1 MLLSVALRGLAL
13 EKIRPGHIQL
23 FLGSHTI
30 LKLLRDHW
38 GYREFRPK
46 QEAIIS
52 AIIDGSDAA
61 VVMPTGGGKSL
72 CYQLPAVALGKTA
85 LVVSPLLSLMQD
97 QVAQLKDFGIPAAS
111 LNSMLSQE
119 EQSQVI
125 RSARRGDYRLLYVSP
140 ERLAREDTL
149 AWLRHIPL
157 SFFAIDEAH
166 CISDWGHEFRP
177 EYRQLSRLRLEFPD
191 LPIAAFTA
199 SAAHR
204 VRHDILEQLH
214 LRSPRTFISS
224 FFRPNLRYTVRAC
237 QKAEQDRLLLGVL
250 SAHPCDSVIVYAPTI
265 ARVEETVD
273 FLAGNGISALPYHGK
288 MESAARQSHQVQW
301 MSDEVPVLVGTLA
314 FGMGINKPSVR
325 AVVHLALPKSV
336 EQYYQE
342 AGRAGR
348 DGLAADCVL
357 LWRKQDAGLLAHF
370 IEQIG
375 DARERE
381 RAWDRYHRIR
391 RLAEAPQCRHR
402 QICLYFGETPKWETC
417 GACDVCLGQPE
428 WLAAPAAATPQRLAA
443 HAGAAHAGTEPQWA
457 PNSGRRKKTVGREA
471 TAPQDSTRNTRPDDA
486 ELLEYLRQ
494 WRREMAAARGVPAF
508 VILHDT
514 SLADICRKRPRSA
527 QQLETVYGIG
537 RAKRESLGEPLL
549 SALAAFDSGARAEIR
564 AAPAASPA
572 EQTRAMLAEG
582 KSFSEIATARGRR
595 LNTVITQVA
604 DMVEKGT
611 LEFDPQWVAEDVRT
625 AIEQLAL
632 RLGTDRLKTI
642 KDALPPEVDYP
653 EIRLVVS
660 ALRGRSADK
669 SSPRG

>member
-1 MLLSVALRGLAL
+1 MNSQTL
-13 EKIRPGHIQL
+13 
-23 FLGSHTI
+23 
-30 LKLLRDHW
+30 LKLLNDHW

-52 AIIDGSDAA
+52 AIAAGSDAV

-85 LVVSPLLSLMQD
+85 LVVSPLLALMQD
-97 QVAQLKDFGIPAAS
+97 QVVQLKDLGIPAAS
-111 LNSMLSQE
+111 LNSTLMQD

-125 RSARRGDYRLLYVSP
+125 RAARRGDYKLLYVSP
-140 ERLAREDTL
+140 ERLAREDTR

-166 CISDWGHEFRP
+166 CISEWGHEFRP
-177 EYRQLSRLRLEFPD
+177 EYRQLSRLRSEFPA

-199 SAAHR
+199 SATQR

-237 QKAEQDRLLLGVL
+237 QTAEREQLLLRAL
-250 SAHPCDSVIVYAPTI
+250 SAHRRDSVIVYAPTI
-265 ARVEETVD
+265 AGVEELVD
-273 FLAGNGISALPYHGK
+273 FLAGKGISALPYHGK
-288 MESAARQSHQVQW
+288 MESAQRRRHQAQW

-325 AVVHLALPKSV
+325 AVVHLSLPKSI

-348 DGLAADCVL
+348 DGLPANCVL

-370 IEQIG
+370 IGQIG
-375 DARERE
+375 DGPERE
-381 RAWDRYHRIR
+381 RAWDRYHRVR
-391 RLAEAPQCRHR
+391 RFAEAPQCRHK
-402 QICLYFGETPKWETC
+402 QICLYFGETPKWDTC

-428 WLAAPAAATPQRLAA
+428 WLAAHAAAS
-443 HAGAAHAGTEPQWA
+443 GTTKRTIRPAERSP
-457 PNSGRRKKTVGREA
+457 EA
-471 TAPQDSTRNTRPDDA
+471 MPGDA
-486 ELLEYLRQ
+486 ELLEYLRE
-494 WRREMAAARGVPAF
+494 WRRGMAAARGVPAF

-514 SLADICRKRPRSA
+514 SLADLCRKRPKSA
-527 QQLETVYGIG
+527 EQLESVYGIG
-537 RAKRESLGEPLL
+537 RAKRESLGQSLL
-549 SALAAFDSGARAEIR
+549 NALAAFDSGARAEIR
-564 AAPAASPA
+564 KAPAASPA
-572 EQTRAMLAEG
+572 EQTRAMLAQG
-582 KSFSEIATARGRR
+582 MSFSAIAAARGRR

-604 DMVEKGT
+604 DMVENGT
-611 LEFDPQWVAEDVRT
+611 LEFDPRWVAEDART
-625 AIEQLAL
+625 AIEQLAS
-632 RLGTDRLKTI
+632 RLGMDRLKPI

-653 EIRLVVS
+653 EIRLVV
-660 ALRGRSADK
+660 AGLRRAHRDRSLPGDDGRLAGQQRAGDTA
-669 SSPRG
+669 G

>member
-1 MLLSVALRGLAL
+1 LNS
-13 EKIRPGHIQL
+13 Q
-23 FLGSHTI
+23 TI

-38 GYREFRPK
+38 GYGEFRPK

-52 AIIDGSDAA
+52 AIIAGSDVA

-166 CISDWGHEFRP
+166 CISEWGHEFRP
-177 EYRQLSRLRLEFPD
+177 EYRQLSRLRSEFPD

-199 SAAHR
+199 SATRR
-204 VRHDILEQLH
+204 VRHDILDQLH
-214 LRSPRTFISS
+214 LRSPRTSISS
-224 FFRPNLRYTVRAC
+224 FFRPNLRYAVRAC
-237 QKAEQDRLLLGVL
+237 RNAEQEQLLIGVL
-250 SAHPCDSVIVYAPTI
+250 AAHRRDSVIVYAPTI

-288 MESAARQSHQVQW
+288 MDGAARRRHQAQW
-301 MSDEVPVLVGTLA
+301 MSDEVAVLVGTLA

-325 AVVHLALPKSV
+325 AVVHLSLPKSI

-375 DARERE
+375 DGAERE
-381 RAWDRYHRIR
+381 RAWNRYHRVR
-391 RLAEAPQCRHR
+391 RFAEAPQCRHK
-402 QICLYFGETPKWETC
+402 QICLYFGETPKWDTC

-428 WLAAPAAATPQRLAA
+428 WLAAHAGAAPQRLAA
-443 HAGAAHAGTEPQWA
+443 RAGAGPRSAPDSGRTKKTIGAEASASEAGAAE
-457 PNSGRRKKTVGREA
+457 S
-471 TAPQDSTRNTRPDDA
+471 RPADA

-494 WRREMAAARGVPAF
+494 WRRDMAAARGVPAF

-514 SLADICRKRPRSA
+514 SLADLCRKRPGSA

-537 RAKRESLGEPLL
+537 RAKRESLGEALL
-549 SALAAFDSGARAEIR
+549 SALAAFDSGARAQIR
-564 AAPAASPA
+564 EAPTTSPA

-582 KSFSEIATARGRR
+582 MSFSEIASARGRR

-611 LEFDPQWVAEDVRT
+611 IEFDPKWVVEDVRN

-632 RLGTDRLKTI
+632 RLGTDRLKPI
-642 KDALPPEVDYP
+642 KEALPPEVDYP

-660 ALRGRSADK
+660 ALRKRGGNK
-669 SSPRG
+669 SSPAS

>member
-1 MLLSVALRGLAL
+1 MNS
-13 EKIRPGHIQL
+13 Q
-23 FLGSHTI
+23 TI

-38 GYREFRPK
+38 GYDEFRPK

-52 AIIDGSDAA
+52 AIIAGSDAA

-97 QVAQLKDFGIPAAS
+97 QVVQLKDFGVPAAS
-111 LNSMLSQE
+111 LSSMLTQE

-125 RSARRGDYRLLYVSP
+125 RSARRGDYRLLYLSP

-149 AWLRHIPL
+149 AWLRHLPL

-166 CISDWGHEFRP
+166 CISEWGHEFRP
-177 EYRQLSRLRLEFPD
+177 EYRQLSRLRSEFPD

-199 SAAHR
+199 SATRR

-214 LRSPRTFISS
+214 LRSPHTSISS

-237 QKAEQDRLLLGVL
+237 RSAEQEQLLVEAL
-250 SAHPCDSVIVYAPTI
+250 SAHRRDSVIVYAPTI

-288 MESAARQSHQVQW
+288 MESAARRRHQAQW
-301 MSDEVPVLVGTLA
+301 MSDEVCVLVGTLA

-325 AVVHLALPKSV
+325 AVVHLSLPKSI

-370 IEQIG
+370 IGEIG
-375 DARERE
+375 DGLERE
-381 RAWDRYHRIR
+381 RAWDRYHRVR
-391 RLAEAPQCRHR
+391 RFAEAPQCRHK
-402 QICLYFGETPKWETC
+402 QICLYFGETPKWDAC

-428 WLAAPAAATPQRLAA
+428 WLAANAGATPRRLAA
-443 HAGAAHAGTEPQWA
+443 HAAATPRSAPGSVQTKGTID
-457 PNSGRRKKTVGREA
+457 RE
-471 TAPQDSTRNTRPDDA
+471 TRAEDA

-514 SLADICRKRPRSA
+514 SLADLCRKRPRSA

-549 SALAAFDSGARAEIR
+549 SALAAFDSGARAQIR
-564 AAPAASPA
+564 EAPAASPA

-582 KSFSEIATARGRR
+582 MSFSEIAAARGRR

-611 LEFDPQWVAEDVRT
+611 LEFDPRWVGEDVRA

-632 RLGTDRLKTI
+632 RLGTDRLKPI
-642 KDALPPEVDYP
+642 KEELPPEVDYP

-660 ALRGRSADK
+660 ALRRTDGNK
-669 SSPRG
+669 GSPTD

>member
-1 MLLSVALRGLAL
+1 
-13 EKIRPGHIQL
+13 
-23 FLGSHTI
+23 
-30 LKLLRDHW
+30 
-38 GYREFRPK
+38 
-46 QEAIIS
+46 
-52 AIIDGSDAA
+52 
-61 VVMPTGGGKSL
+61 L
-72 CYQLPAVALGKTA
+72 CYQLPALALGKTA

-97 QVAQLKDFGIPAAS
+97 QVVQLKDFGIPAAS
-111 LNSMLSQE
+111 LNSMLTQS

-125 RSARRGDYRLLYVSP
+125 QSARRGEYRLLYVSP

-149 AWLRHIPL
+149 AWLRDIPL

-166 CISDWGHEFRP
+166 CISEWGHEFRP
-177 EYRQLSRLRLEFPD
+177 EYRQLSRLRSEFPD

-199 SAAHR
+199 SATYR

-214 LRSPRTFISS
+214 LRSPRTSISS

-237 QKAEQDRLLLGVL
+237 RNAEQDQLLLRAL
-250 SAHPCDSVIVYAPTI
+250 ATHRRDSVIVYAPTI

-273 FLAGNGISALPYHGK
+273 FLAGHGISALPYHGK
-288 MESAARQSHQVQW
+288 MESTARRRHQAQW
-301 MSDEVPVLVGTLA
+301 MSDEVAVLVGTLA

-325 AVVHLALPKSV
+325 AVVHLSLPKSI

-370 IEQIG
+370 IGQIG
-375 DARERE
+375 DGPERE

-391 RLAEAPQCRHR
+391 KFAEAPQCRHK
-402 QICLYFGETPKWETC
+402 QICLYFGETPKWDTC

-428 WLAAPAAATPQRLAA
+428 WLAARAGATPQRLAA
-443 HAGAAHAGTEPQWA
+443 HGGAAPRSAPGRTKEAAG
-457 PNSGRRKKTVGREA
+457 GEA
-471 TAPQDSTRNTRPDDA
+471 RPDDA

-494 WRREMAAARGVPAF
+494 WRRGVAAARGVPAF

-514 SLADICRKRPRSA
+514 SLTDLCRKRPGSE

-537 RAKRESLGEPLL
+537 KAKRESLGEALL
-549 SALAAFDSGARAEIR
+549 SALAAFDSGARAEVR
-564 AAPAASPA
+564 EAPATSPP

-582 KSFSEIATARGRR
+582 MSLSEIAAARGRR

-611 LEFDPQWVAEDVRT
+611 LEFDPRWVAEDVRT
-625 AIEQLAL
+625 AIEQLAR
-632 RLGTDRLKTI
+632 RLGTGPLKPI
-642 KDALPPEVDYP
+642 KEALPPEVGYP

-660 ALRGRSADK
+660 ALRRTEGNTSGGPAA
-669 SSPRG
+669 SGSGTVE

>member
-1 MLLSVALRGLAL
+1 LNS
-13 EKIRPGHIQL
+13 Q
-23 FLGSHTI
+23 TI

-38 GYREFRPK
+38 GYGEFRPK

-52 AIIDGSDAA
+52 AIIAGSDVA

-166 CISDWGHEFRP
+166 CISEWGHEFRP
-177 EYRQLSRLRLEFPD
+177 EYRQLSRLRSEFPD

-199 SAAHR
+199 SATRR
-204 VRHDILEQLH
+204 VRHDILDQLH
-214 LRSPRTFISS
+214 LRSPRTSISS
-224 FFRPNLRYTVRAC
+224 FFRPNLRYAVRAC
-237 QKAEQDRLLLGVL
+237 RNAEQEQLLIGVL
-250 SAHPCDSVIVYAPTI
+250 AAHRRDSVIVYAPTI

-288 MESAARQSHQVQW
+288 MDGAARRRHQAQW
-301 MSDEVPVLVGTLA
+301 MSDEVAVLVGTLA

-325 AVVHLALPKSV
+325 AVVHLSLPKSI

-375 DARERE
+375 DGAERE
-381 RAWDRYHRIR
+381 RAWNRYHRVR
-391 RLAEAPQCRHR
+391 RFAEAPQCRHK
-402 QICLYFGETPKWETC
+402 QICLYFGETPKWDTC

-428 WLAAPAAATPQRLAA
+428 WLAAHAGAAPQRLAA
-443 HAGAAHAGTEPQWA
+443 RAGAGPRSAPDSGRTKKTIGAEASASEAGAAE
-457 PNSGRRKKTVGREA
+457 S
-471 TAPQDSTRNTRPDDA
+471 RPADA

-494 WRREMAAARGVPAF
+494 WRRDMAAARGVPAF

-514 SLADICRKRPRSA
+514 SLADLCRKRPGSA

-537 RAKRESLGEPLL
+537 RAKRESLGEALL
-549 SALAAFDSGARAEIR
+549 SALAAFDSGARAQIR
-564 AAPAASPA
+564 EAPTTSPA

-582 KSFSEIATARGRR
+582 MSFSEIASARGRR

-611 LEFDPQWVAEDVRT
+611 IEFDPKWVVEDVRN

-632 RLGTDRLKTI
+632 RLGTDRLKPI
-642 KDALPPEVDYP
+642 KEALPPEVDYP

-660 ALRGRSADK
+660 ALRKRSGNK
-669 SSPRG
+669 SSPAS

>member
-1 MLLSVALRGLAL
+1 MRHFRQRDLLQI
-13 EKIRPGHIQL
+13 EIIRPGRIQL
-23 FLGSHTI
+23 LLNSHTI
-30 LKLLRDHW
+30 LKLLQDHW
-38 GYREFRPK
+38 GYSEFRPK

-52 AIIDGSDAA
+52 AIIAGSDTA

-97 QVAQLKDFGIPAAS
+97 QVVQLKDFGIPAAS
-111 LNSMLSQE
+111 LNSMLSHE
-119 EQSQVI
+119 EQSLVI

-166 CISDWGHEFRP
+166 CISEWGHEFRP
-177 EYRQLSRLRLEFPD
+177 EYRQLSRLRSEFPD

-199 SAAHR
+199 SATHR

-237 QKAEQDRLLLGVL
+237 KNAEQDRLLLGVL
-250 SAHPCDSVIVYAPTI
+250 SSHRRDSVIVYAPTI

-288 MESAARQSHQVQW
+288 MESAARQSHQAQW

-325 AVVHLALPKSV
+325 AVVHLSLPKSV

-375 DARERE
+375 DGRERE
-381 RAWDRYHRIR
+381 RAWDRYHRVR
-391 RLAEAPQCRHR
+391 RLAEAPQCRHK
-402 QICLYFGETPKWETC
+402 QICLYFGETPKWDTC

-428 WLAAPAAATPQRLAA
+428 WPAAPAEATPRRLAA
-443 HAGAAHAGTEPQWA
+443 HAGAAPQSA
-457 PNSGRRKKTVGREA
+457 PDSGRKKKRIGPEA
-471 TAPQDSTRNTRPDDA
+471 TAPEDGAPEARPDDG

-514 SLADICRKRPRSA
+514 SLADICRKRPGSA

-549 SALAAFDSGARAEIR
+549 SALVAFSAGARAEIR
-564 AAPAASPA
+564 EAPAASPA

-582 KSFSEIATARGRR
+582 KSFSEIAAARGRR

-611 LEFDPQWVAEDVRT
+611 LEFDPGWVAEDVRT
-625 AIEQLAL
+625 SIGQLAL
-632 RLGTDRLKTI
+632 RLGTERLKTI
-642 KDALPPEVDYP
+642 KDALPTEVDYP

-660 ALRGRSADK
+660 ALRRRSGDK
-669 SSPRG
+669 GSPTD

>member
-1 MLLSVALRGLAL
+1 MGDSWSRAL
-13 EKIRPGHIQL
+13 EIIRPWHIQL
-23 FLGSHTI
+23 LLNSETI

-38 GYREFRPK
+38 GYTEFRPK

-52 AIIDGSDAA
+52 AIIAGSDVA

-72 CYQLPAVALGKTA
+72 CYQLPAVALGRTA

-111 LNSMLSQE
+111 LNSMLTPE

-125 RSARRGDYRLLYVSP
+125 GSARRGDYRLLYVSP
-140 ERLAREDTL
+140 ERLAREDTV

-166 CISDWGHEFRP
+166 CISEWGHEFRP
-177 EYRQLSRLRLEFPD
+177 EYRQLSRLRSEFPD

-199 SAAHR
+199 SATRR
-204 VRHDILEQLH
+204 VRHDILGQLH
-214 LRSPRTFISS
+214 LRSPHTSISS
-224 FFRPNLRYTVRAC
+224 FFRPNLRYAVRAC
-237 QKAEQDRLLLGVL
+237 QNAEQERLLLGVL
-250 SAHPCDSVIVYAPTI
+250 SAHPRESVIVYAPTI

-273 FLAGNGISALPYHGK
+273 FLAGRGISALPYHGK
-288 MESAARQSHQVQW
+288 MESTARRRHQVQW

-325 AVVHLALPKSV
+325 AVVHLSLPKSI

-370 IEQIG
+370 IGQIG
-375 DARERE
+375 DGMERE
-381 RAWDRYHRIR
+381 RAWERYHRVR
-391 RLAEAPQCRHR
+391 KFAEAPQCRHK
-402 QICLYFGETPKWETC
+402 QICLYFGETPKWDTC
-417 GACDVCLGQPE
+417 GACDVCLGQPQ
-428 WLAAPAAATPQRLAA
+428 WPAAQGGAIPRRLAA
-443 HAGAAHAGTEPQWA
+443 QAGATPRPA
-457 PNSGRRKKTVGREA
+457 PGSGRAKEPIAPEA
-471 TAPQDSTRNTRPDDA
+471 RAPEAVAPEARPGDA

-494 WRREMAAARGVPAF
+494 WRRDMATARGVPAF

-514 SLADICRKRPRSA
+514 SLADLCRKRPRSA
-527 QQLETVYGIG
+527 EQLETVYGIG
-537 RAKRESLGEPLL
+537 RAKRESLGELLL
-549 SALAAFDSGARAEIR
+549 SALAAFDSGARAQMRE
-564 AAPAASPA
+564 APAASPA

-582 KSFSEIATARGRR
+582 MSFPEIAAARGRR

-604 DMVEKGT
+604 DLVEKGT
-611 LEFDPQWVAEDVRT
+611 LEFDPRWVAEEVRT

-632 RLGTDRLKTI
+632 RLGTDRLKPI
-642 KDALPPEVDYP
+642 KEALPPEVDYP

-660 ALRGRSADK
+660 ALRRSDGNK
-669 SSPRG
+669 SG

>member
-1 MLLSVALRGLAL
+1 MGR
-13 EKIRPGHIQL
+13 IQL
-23 FLGSHTI
+23 FLNSQTI
-30 LKLLRDHW
+30 LKLLHDHW
-38 GYREFRPK
+38 GYNEFRPK

-52 AIIDGSDAA
+52 AIIAGSDAA
-61 VVMPTGGGKSL
+61 VVMPTGGGTSL

-166 CISDWGHEFRP
+166 CISEWGHEFRP
-177 EYRQLSRLRLEFPD
+177 EYRQLSRLRSEFPD

-199 SAAHR
+199 SATHR

-224 FFRPNLRYTVRAC
+224 FFRPNLRYGVRAC
-237 QKAEQDRLLLGVL
+237 QNAEQERLLLGVL
-250 SAHPCDSVIVYAPTI
+250 SAHPRDSVIVYAPTI

-273 FLAGNGISALPYHGK
+273 LLAGSGISALPYHGK
-288 MESAARQSHQVQW
+288 MEATARRRHQAQW
-301 MSDEVPVLVGTLA
+301 MSDEVAVLVGTLA

-325 AVVHLALPKSV
+325 AVVHLSLPKSI

-375 DARERE
+375 DGSERE
-381 RAWDRYHRIR
+381 RAWDRYHRVR
-391 RLAEAPQCRHR
+391 GLAEAPRCRHK
-402 QICLYFGETPKWETC
+402 QICLYFGETPKWDTC
-417 GACDVCLGQPE
+417 DACDVCVGQAE
-428 WLAAPAAATPQRLAA
+428 WLAANAGAAPGRLAA
-443 HAGAAHAGTEPQWA
+443 HAGATPRSAPGSVQMKGTIVPE
-457 PNSGRRKKTVGREA
+457 
-471 TAPQDSTRNTRPDDA
+471 TRPDDA
-486 ELLEYLRQ
+486 E
-494 WRREMAAARGVPAF
+494 
-508 VILHDT
+508 
-514 SLADICRKRPRSA
+514 
-527 QQLETVYGIG
+527 
-537 RAKRESLGEPLL
+537 
-549 SALAAFDSGARAEIR
+549 
-564 AAPAASPA
+564 
-572 EQTRAMLAEG
+572 
-582 KSFSEIATARGRR
+582 
-595 LNTVITQVA
+595 
-604 DMVEKGT
+604 
-611 LEFDPQWVAEDVRT
+611 
-625 AIEQLAL
+625 
-632 RLGTDRLKTI
+632 
-642 KDALPPEVDYP
+642 
-653 EIRLVVS
+653 
-660 ALRGRSADK
+660 
-669 SSPRG
+669 

>member
-1 MLLSVALRGLAL
+1 MGW
-13 EKIRPGHIQL
+13 HIQL
-23 FLGSHTI
+23 LLSSHTI
-30 LKLLRDHW
+30 LKLLQDHW
-38 GYREFRPK
+38 GYSEFRPK

-52 AIIDGSDAA
+52 AIIAGSDAA

-97 QVAQLKDFGIPAAS
+97 QVAQLKDFGIAAAS

-166 CISDWGHEFRP
+166 CISEWGHEFRP

-199 SAAHR
+199 SATQR

-250 SAHPCDSVIVYAPTI
+250 SAHPRDSVIVYAPTI

-288 MESAARQSHQVQW
+288 MESAARQSHQAQW

-370 IEQIG
+370 IGQIDDG
-375 DARERE
+375 RERD

-391 RLAEAPQCRHR
+391 GLAEAPRCRHR

-428 WLAAPAAATPQRLAA
+428 WLAAPAATPRRLAA
-443 HAGAAHAGTEPQWA
+443 HAGAAHAPAQHPGIEHPGSEHRLT
-457 PNSGRRKKTVGREA
+457 PNSGRKKKMSGPEA
-471 TAPQDSTRNTRPDDA
+471 TAPADSTRNARPGDA

-514 SLADICRKRPRSA
+514 SLADICRTRPKSA

-549 SALAAFDSGARAEIR
+549 AALAAFDSGARADIR
-564 AAPAASPA
+564 EAPAASPA
-572 EQTRAMLAEG
+572 EQTRALLAEG
-582 KSFSEIATARGRR
+582 KSFSEIAAARGRR

-611 LEFDPQWVAEDVRT
+611 LEFDPGWVAEEVRT

-632 RLGTDRLKTI
+632 RLGTERLKLI

-660 ALRGRSADK
+660 ALRGRSGEK
-669 SSPRG
+669 ISSRG